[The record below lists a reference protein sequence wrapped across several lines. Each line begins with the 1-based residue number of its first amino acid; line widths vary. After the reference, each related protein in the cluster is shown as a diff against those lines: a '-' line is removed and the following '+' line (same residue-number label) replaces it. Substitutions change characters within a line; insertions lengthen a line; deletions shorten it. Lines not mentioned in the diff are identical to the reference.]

1 MKSKVQVSSIFI
13 ILKKQ
18 IKDFLFNIPPI
29 FLIKCYYEPCAGKR
43 AVSTAP
49 SFAQDSYPLYSQP
62 LRSGWLSGHSKAEGR
77 AVWKWPC
84 HKRTRQE
91 SLPTPSCLAAKRGG
105 RGRECNKRATGGQV
119 TSSNGRGEGDQNS
132 RHVRVRGQTSKINQR
147 VVVNSPKA
155 SCRGREEKPLISFP
169 KEIWSQILCR

>member
-1 MKSKVQVSSIFI
+1 MKSKVQVSGICI

-29 FLIKCYYEPCAGKR
+29 FPIKCYYEPCAGK
-43 AVSTAP
+43 SCLH
-49 SFAQDSYPLYSQP
+49 SSKFCSQDSYPLYSQP
-62 LRSGWLSGHSKAEGR
+62 LRSSWLPGHSKAEGR
-77 AVWKWPC
+77 AGWKWPC

-91 SLPTPSCLAAKRGG
+91 SLPTPSCPAAKRGG
-105 RGRECNKRATGGQV
+105 RGRECNKRATGGQG

-155 SCRGREEKPLISFP
+155 SCRGWEEKPLISFP
-169 KEIWSQILCR
+169 EEIWSHILCR